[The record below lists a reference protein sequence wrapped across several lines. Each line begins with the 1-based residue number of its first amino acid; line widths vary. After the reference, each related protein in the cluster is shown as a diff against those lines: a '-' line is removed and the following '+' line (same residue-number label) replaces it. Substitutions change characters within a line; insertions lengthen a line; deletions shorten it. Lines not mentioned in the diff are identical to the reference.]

1 VRACT
6 SARSIEKGKS
16 TPGARFS
23 FIVILVLSFFPR
35 ALLGKE
41 EEEEE
46 VLKLKARRVWF
57 FEKK

>member
-1 VRACT
+1 VRD
-6 SARSIEKGKS
+6 
-16 TPGARFS
+16 